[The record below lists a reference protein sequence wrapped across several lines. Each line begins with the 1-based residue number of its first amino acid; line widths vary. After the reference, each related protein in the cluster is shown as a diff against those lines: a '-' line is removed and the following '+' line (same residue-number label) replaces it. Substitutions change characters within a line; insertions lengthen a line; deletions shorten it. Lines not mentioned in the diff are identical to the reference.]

1 MHVNTRRL
9 ITTIFV
15 IALSTLLIRSALAVP
30 GGRPGSPSSGTA
42 RQGTSN
48 FRPQSAPIPGNNF
61 ARPIGPRFGTNPN
74 QFNKTFP
81 QSFSKNKNSPYW
93 KKYGG
98 WGVWYGP
105 WHHGFG
111 WGWGAWLN
119 PWCVWPWYE
128 VIPVA
133 DYANVYTD
141 CAGVIVDGID
151 YSVPISRMPADT
163 ISGDDSDSYAAARR
177 AFSQTDFGSALGA
190 VAQAIGQM
198 PHNRDMHQ
206 FHSLDLFAMNDYCRS
221 ATVAYDVL
229 EDGPGW
235 TWDKLQSFYPSADM
249 YTNQLRL
256 LERFVTAH
264 PSDAN
269 VRFLLAYHYLMLDH
283 ADAARR
289 QLTQVVELRPADKL
303 AARILAGISEPQ
315 SASPVAASN
324 GDRTTAPSQATS
336 PVAASTG
343 DRTIGPSQ
351 ATVPQVSSPDNVSP
365 KAAEGVSTPPITGTW
380 KANPEKKVQIELALL
395 DDGRF
400 NWKFTANGRTKDFSG
415 KFKLNNQDLTLTR
428 DPDGD
433 AMVGTVERTG
443 GNGFRFLMRDAE
455 AGDPGLD
462 FTR

>member
-1 MHVNTRRL
+1 MHVHIRRL
-9 ITTIFV
+9 MRTIFV
-15 IALSTLLIRSALAVP
+15 AVLCSLLIRSALAGP
-30 GGRPGSPSSGTA
+30 GGRSGSSQSTT
-42 RQGTSN
+42 RQGTST
-48 FRPQSAPIPGNNF
+48 FRPSPNQGNNF

-98 WGVWYGP
+98 WGWYSP

-111 WGWGAWLN
+111 WGWGAWQN

-128 VIPVA
+128 VIPVVE
-133 DYANVYTD
+133 YVNVYTD
-141 CAGVIVDGID
+141 CAGVVVDGID

-163 ISGDDSDSYAAARR
+163 LSGDDSASFAAARG
-177 AFSQTDFGSALGA
+177 AFSQADFPSALGSI
-190 VAQAIGQM
+190 VQAIGQM

-235 TWDKLQSFYPSADM
+235 TWDKLQSFYPSADV
-249 YTNQLRL
+249 YTNQLRN

-283 ADAARR
+283 TDAARR
-289 QLTQVVELRPADKL
+289 QLAQVVELRPADKL
-303 AARILAGISEPQ
+303 AGRILAGIAEPQ
-315 SASPVAASN
+315 PTNPVAAGN
-324 GDRTTAPSQATS
+324 GAGPSAPSQVTA
-336 PVAASTG
+336 P
-343 DRTIGPSQ
+343 Q
-351 ATVPQVSSPDNVSP
+351 ATVPQVTVPQAPVAQAPVPQPSNPVTAGP
-365 KAAEGVSTPPITGTW
+365 KAVEPVSAPPIAGTW
-380 KANPEKKVQIELALL
+380 KANPEKKVQIELALR

-415 KFKLNNQDLTLTR
+415 KYQLNNQDLTLTR

-433 AMVGTVERTG
+433 AMVGTIERTG
-443 GNGFRFLMRDAE
+443 DNGFRFLMKDAE
-455 AGDPGLD
+455 TGDPGLA

>member
-1 MHVNTRRL
+1 M
-9 ITTIFV
+9 TTIFV
-15 IALSTLLIRSALAVP
+15 TALSTLLIRSALAAP
-30 GGRPGSPSSGTA
+30 GGRSGSSQSSGTA
-42 RQGTSN
+42 HQRTSN
-48 FRPQSAPIPGNNF
+48 FRPQSTPNQGNNF
-61 ARPIGPRFGTNPN
+61 TRPIGPRFGTNPN

-81 QSFSKNKNSPYW
+81 QNSPKNKNSPYW
-93 KKYGG
+93 KKYAG
-98 WGVWYGP
+98 WGTWYGP

-119 PWCVWPWYE
+119 PWCIWPWYE

-141 CAGVIVDGID
+141 CAGVVVDGID

-163 ISGDDSDSYAAARR
+163 ISGDDSDSYAAARG
-177 AFSQTDFGSALGA
+177 AFSQGDFGSALGSI
-190 VAQAIGQM
+190 AQAIGQM

-235 TWDKLQSFYPSADM
+235 TWDRLQSFYPSADI
-249 YTNQLRL
+249 YTNQLRS
-256 LERFVTAH
+256 LEQFVTAH

-289 QLTQVVELRPADKL
+289 QLAQVVQLRPADKL
-303 AARILAGISEPQ
+303 AARILAGIAEPQ
-315 SASPVAASN
+315 SASPVTASN
-324 GDRTTAPSQATS
+324 GDRTT
-336 PVAASTG
+336 G
-343 DRTIGPSQ
+343 RSQ
-351 ATVPQVSSPDNVSP
+351 ATVPQVSNPDNVGP
-365 KAAEGVSTPPITGTW
+365 KVIEQVSAPPITGTW
-380 KANPEKKVQIELALL
+380 KANPEKKVQIELALR

-415 KFKLNNQDLTLTR
+415 KYKLNNKNLTLTR

-433 AMVGTVERTG
+433 AMQGTIERTG
-443 GNGFRFLMRDAE
+443 DNGFRFLMKDAE